1 MTPEEAEREAL
12 AGEYVLGTLDAAQA
26 RAVRDD
32 PTMAEAIAG
41 WETRLA
47 PWQALAVPEAPPPDL
62 WTRIE
67 TSWAM
72 VRPWHHGFWHHR
84 PWHLR
89 PGHLRPCHLGH
100 RHFGQR
106 HLRPWHRPGPPG
118 SPASGRSAPPRHSPA
133 WRC

>member
-62 WTRIE
+62 LARIE

-72 VRPWHHGFWHHR
+72 V
-84 PWHLR
+84 R

-118 SPASGRSAPPRHSPA
+118 SPASGRTARPRHSPA